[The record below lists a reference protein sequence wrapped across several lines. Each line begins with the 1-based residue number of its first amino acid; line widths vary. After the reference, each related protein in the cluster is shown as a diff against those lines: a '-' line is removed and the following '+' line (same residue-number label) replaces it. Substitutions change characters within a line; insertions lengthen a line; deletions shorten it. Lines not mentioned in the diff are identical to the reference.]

1 VLLDAVAR
9 PARVCNIGWD
19 LQPIDGVYSATLAT
33 LLTLADN
40 DTPVCL
46 IGAGKLALGAYLRFH
61 CGCRVVEDPK
71 DAAFGL
77 ICDPALASRAFGFPI
92 GSDEYPDRSAT
103 VILQVTSLAGGPT
116 RTIKGPGIRSAV
128 KFAPIVPA
136 DFWTAWC
143 ANARLYPCGI
153 DIIFT
158 CGNQL
163 AALPRS
169 SRLEG

>member
-1 VLLDAVAR
+1 MLLDAMAR
-9 PARVCNIGWD
+9 PARVCNVGGD

-46 IGAGKLALGAYLRFH
+46 IGAGGLELGAYLRFH
-61 CGCRVVEDPK
+61 CGCRVVEDPA

-77 ICDPALASRAFGFPI
+77 ICNPALASRAFEFPI

-103 VILQVTSLAGGPT
+103 VILQVASLTSGPS
-116 RTIKGPGIRSAV
+116 RTIQGPGIPSAV
-128 KFAPIVPA
+128 KFAPVVDA

-153 DIIFT
+153 DVIFT
-158 CGNQL
+158 CGNQI